1 LKEGKEEGKVVCN
14 SQKRF
19 IFEIKI
25 DSLIKIN
32 MKIRKKKKD
41 KKLLCEGFEFVW
53 KINK

>member
-14 SQKRF
+14 SQKRY

-32 MKIRKKKKD
+32 MKIRKKRKTKSYCARG
-41 KKLLCEGFEFVW
+41 LSLFGR
-53 KINK
+53 